1 MSSVRTRA
9 IATLKVPGSGTGK
22 PSCGTGRAPHGGTS
36 TDPADQQV
44 GDDHQGNEGPN
55 PKSTTRREEL
65 LRAWSWAWKKF
76 IGYQKLTLGASWI
89 AAESSNS
96 SSAAS

>member
-1 MSSVRTRA
+1 MAS
-9 IATLKVPGSGTGK
+9 
-22 PSCGTGRAPHGGTS
+22 
-36 TDPADQQV
+36 
-44 GDDHQGNEGPN
+44 

-96 SSAAS
+96 SSAASWL